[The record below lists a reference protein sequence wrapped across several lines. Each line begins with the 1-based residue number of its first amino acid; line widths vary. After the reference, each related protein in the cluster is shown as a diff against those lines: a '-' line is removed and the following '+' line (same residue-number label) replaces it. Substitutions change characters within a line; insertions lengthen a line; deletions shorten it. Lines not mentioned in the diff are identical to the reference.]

1 VIAIFLYRLL
11 EILGLPFLVVYFL
24 LRCLKDRRYFQQFGQ
39 RLGFLPDSYR
49 QTREGAIWLHAVSVG
64 EVFSASGLL
73 RRLRAEFPRA
83 PLYVSATTLAGKAAA
98 EDKLRGLADGVFYA
112 PIDYCSAVRRVLR
125 TLRPRA
131 AVVMETE
138 IWPNLY
144 REAKRAGCALV
155 VVNGRISDRAAP
167 RYRALKWFF
176 RRVLAWPDAILAQS
190 EISARRYLELGAPAE
205 KVRVAGNLKYDF
217 EPGQVRMPEAVREL
231 VERIGPKEV
240 WIASSTM
247 PPARDG
253 DPDEDEVVVETFQRL
268 LRAGLLL
275 ILAPRKPERFDT
287 AAELLRRKGVPFLR
301 RSQLPAGASLALPG
315 VLLLD
320 SIGELS
326 SLFGLADVVFM
337 GGTLAQRGG
346 HNVLEPALFRRAI
359 VVGPHMENFPEIA
372 RKLAEGGG
380 LYPISSGAEL
390 GGAVAGLLD
399 DRDLRVKLG
408 ERAGEL
414 AESEG
419 GATARAVEEIGRHY
433 WQAVPVFR
441 PPTPLAAVL
450 WPLSRLWL
458 LGGRWKRAWVRPV
471 RLATPVISVGG
482 LTAGGTGKTPF
493 VLWLAQRLKAE
504 GIQPAILTRGYRRR
518 APEKVTI
525 LGPGEQA
532 AVARTGDEAQS
543 YLRASVGPVGI
554 GADRSAAARRI
565 EERFQPGVFL
575 LDDGFQ
581 HRRLERSLDIVLI
594 DALDPFGGGQPVPL
608 GRLRE
613 APEAL
618 RRADIVVITRV
629 EAGQR
634 LEGIQALIRRH
645 NPGAPIF
652 KSRVV
657 AEGWQPCSAK
667 PLADARGSEPNHDR
681 KGVEVTGPV
690 AAFCGLGNPESF
702 WRTLEGL
709 GIRPVFRRAFQDH
722 HRYSAEELR
731 ELTQE
736 ARSRGAEA
744 LVTTEKDLMNLPE
757 GWGDITQLLEVLWL
771 PIRFEIE
778 AADELLA
785 RLRVGISG

>member
-1 VIAIFLYRLL
+1 VTAIFLYRLL

-24 LRCLKDRRYFQQFGQ
+24 LRCLKDRRYFRQFGQ
-39 RLGFLPDSYR
+39 RLGFLPDSYK

-98 EDKLRGLADGVFYA
+98 EDKLRGLVDGVFYA

-125 TLRPRA
+125 RLRPRA
-131 AVVMETE
+131 VVVMETE

-167 RYRALKWFF
+167 RYRRLAWFF
-176 RRVLAWPDAILAQS
+176 RQVLAWPDAILAQS
-190 EISARRYLELGAPAE
+190 EISARRYLELGAPAK

-217 EPGQVRMPEAVREL
+217 EPGQARMPEALREFMD
-231 VERIGPKEV
+231 RIGPKEV
-240 WIASSTM
+240 WVASSTM

-253 DPDEDEVVVETFQRL
+253 DPDEDEVVVEAFQRL
-268 LRAGLLL
+268 GRPGLLL

-346 HNVLEPALFRRAI
+346 HNILEPALFRRAI

-372 RKLAEGGG
+372 RKFAEGGG

-414 AESEG
+414 AESER
-419 GATARAVEEIGRHY
+419 GATARAVAEIDRHY
-433 WQAVPVFR
+433 WQAVPAFR
-441 PPTPLAAVL
+441 PPAPLVAML

-458 LGGRWKRAWVRPV
+458 LGGRWKRAWPRPV

-482 LTAGGTGKTPF
+482 LTVGGTGKTPF
-493 VLWLAQRLKAE
+493 VLWLAGRLKAE
-504 GIQPAILTRGYRRR
+504 GIQPAILTRGYRRQ

-532 AVARTGDEAQS
+532 AVALTGDEAQGYS
-543 YLRASVGPVGI
+543 RASVGPVGI
-554 GADRSAAARRI
+554 GADRVAAARRI
-565 EERFQPGVFL
+565 EERFHPGVFL

-581 HRRLERSLDIVLI
+581 HFRLARSLDIVLI
-594 DALDPFGGGQPVPL
+594 DALDPFGESQPVPL

-613 APEAL
+613 ELQAL
-618 RRADIVVITRV
+618 RRADIVVLTRV

-634 LEGIQALIRRH
+634 LEGIEAMIWRH
-645 NPGAPIF
+645 NPAAPIY

-657 AEGWQPCSAK
+657 AEGWQP
-667 PLADARGSEPNHDR
+667 R
-681 KGVEVTGPV
+681 EVTGPV

-709 GIRPVFRRAFQDH
+709 GIRPVLRRAFRDH
-722 HRYSAEELR
+722 HRYSADELR

-744 LVTTEKDLMNLPE
+744 LVTTEKDLMNLPD
-757 GWGDITQLLEVLWL
+757 GWGDITQPLEVLWL
-771 PIRFEIE
+771 PIRFEID

>member
-11 EILGLPFLVVYFL
+11 QILGLPFLVVYFL
-24 LRCLKDRRYFQQFGQ
+24 LRCLKDRRCFRQFGQ

-73 RRLRAEFPRA
+73 RRLRAEIPRA

-131 AVVMETE
+131 VVVMETE

-167 RYRALKWFF
+167 RYRRLGWFF
-176 RRVLAWPDAILAQS
+176 RQALAWPDAILAQS

-217 EPGQVRMPEAVREL
+217 EPRRAVEAVREL
-231 VERIGPKEV
+231 VTRTGPKEI
-240 WIASSTM
+240 WIAASTTA
-247 PPARDG
+247 PAEDG
-253 DPDEDEVVVETFQRL
+253 DPDEDAVVVEAFEALARP
-268 LRAGLLL
+268 GLLL
-275 ILAPRKPERFDT
+275 ILAPRKPERFET
-287 AAELLRRKGVPFLR
+287 AAALLRRKSLRFLR
-301 RSQLPAGASLALPG
+301 RSELCEGARIELPG

-320 SIGELS
+320 TIGELS
-326 SLFGLADVVFM
+326 SLFGLAHVVFM
-337 GGTLAQRGG
+337 GGTLARRGG
-346 HNVLEPALFRRAI
+346 HNILEPAFYRRAI
-359 VVGPHMENFPEIA
+359 VVGPHMENFSEIA
-372 RKLAEGGG
+372 RKFLGGRG
-380 LYPISSGAEL
+380 VYLIPTGAEL
-390 GGAVAGLLD
+390 AGAVAKLLD
-399 DRDLRVKLG
+399 DGALRAELG
-408 ERAGEL
+408 LTAGEL
-414 AESEG
+414 AESER
-419 GATARAVEEIGRHY
+419 GATARAVAEIDRYY
-433 WQAVPVFR
+433 WQAVPAFR
-441 PPTPLAAVL
+441 PPAPLVALL

-458 LGGRWKRAWVRPV
+458 LGGRWKRAWARPV
-471 RLATPVISVGG
+471 RLATPVISLGG
-482 LTAGGTGKTPF
+482 LTVGGTGKTPF
-493 VLWLAQRLKAE
+493 VLWLAGRLKAA

-518 APEKVTI
+518 ASRKVTI
-525 LGPGEQA
+525 LGPGERA
-532 AVARTGDEAQS
+532 PVAQTGDEAQS
-543 YLRASVGPVGI
+543 YLRASIGPVGI
-554 GADRSAAARRI
+554 GADRAAAARRI
-565 EERFQPGVFL
+565 EERFHPGVFL

-581 HRRLERSLDIVLI
+581 HFRLARSLDIVLI
-594 DALDPFGGGQPVPL
+594 DALDPFGESQPVPL

-613 APEAL
+613 ELQAL

-634 LEGIQALIRRH
+634 LEGIEAVIRRY
-645 NPGAPIF
+645 NPAAPIY

-657 AEGWQPCSAK
+657 AERWQPRSVTAK

-709 GIRPVFRRAFQDH
+709 GIRPVLRRAFPDH

-744 LVTTEKDLMNLPE
+744 LVTTEKDLMNLPD
-757 GWGDITQLLEVLWL
+757 GWGDTTRPLEVLWL
-771 PIRFEIE
+771 PIRFEID